1 MHNQRVLLIHNY
13 YQYPGGEDVVFA
25 LEKSLLMDHGHAVF
39 EYTDSNK
46 HIESL
51 GYINSAVQTIWSQP
65 SYNTIKRILQ
75 DVKPD
80 IAHFHNTFMLIS
92 PSAYYACVEMGV
104 PVIQTLHNYRL
115 LCPNAYLFRDGAVCE
130 ECIDLKN
137 PFPGVFH
144 KCYRDSYSQSAVVA
158 GMLGAHW
165 LFRTWQNKIDFFIVL
180 TEFARQKFIQG
191 GLPENKIIVKPNFVA
206 DINVPQR
213 TSVGEYVLYIG
224 HLSSEKGLETLL
236 SAWDRLKIPLK
247 IAGDG
252 PLREYVQQYTEKTP
266 LIEYL
271 GQVNQQ
277 SVGDLLRQARFVVFP
292 SKLYEGLPMTIIES
306 FACGVPVI
314 ASNLTAR
321 AELIRHAEAGLLYT
335 AGDVADLAA
344 KVEWLWSNP
353 ESCVEMGRKARIEYE
368 EKYTPERNYQ
378 LLRKIYQMAMEN
390 RTQNI

>member
-1 MHNQRVLLIHNY
+1 MNNQRVLLIHNY
-13 YQYPGGEDVVFA
+13 YQHSGGEDAVFA
-25 LEKSLLMDHGHAVF
+25 LEKSLLMDHGHTVF

-46 HIESL
+46 RIESL

-65 SYNTIKRILQ
+65 SYNAIKRILQ

-80 IAHFHNTFMLIS
+80 IAHFHNTFMLVS
-92 PSAYYACVEMGV
+92 PSAYYACVELGV

-115 LCPNAYLFRDGAVCE
+115 VCPNAYLFRDGAICE

-165 LFRTWQNKIDFFIVL
+165 LFRTWQNKIDFYIAL
-180 TEFARQKFIQG
+180 SEFARQKFIQG
-191 GLPENKIIVKPNFVA
+191 GLPENKIIVKPNFVT

-213 TSVGEYVLYIG
+213 TSVGEYVLYVG
-224 HLSSEKGLETLL
+224 RLSSEKGLDTLF

-252 PLREYVQQYTEKTP
+252 PLREYVQKYAEKSP
-266 LIEYL
+266 FIEYL
-271 GQVNQQ
+271 GQVNQK
-277 SVGDLLRQARFVVFP
+277 SIGDLLRRACFVIFP
-292 SKLYEGLPMTIIES
+292 SKWYEGLPMTIIES
-306 FACGVPVI
+306 FAYSVPVI
-314 ASNLTAR
+314 AANLPAR
-321 AELIRHAEAGLLYT
+321 AELIRDAETGLLYT

-344 KVEWLWSNP
+344 KVEWLWNHP
-353 ESCVEMGRKARIEYE
+353 ESCVEMGRKARVEYE
-368 EKYTPERNYQ
+368 EKYTPELNYQ
-378 LLRKIYQMAMEN
+378 ILRKIYQMAMEN